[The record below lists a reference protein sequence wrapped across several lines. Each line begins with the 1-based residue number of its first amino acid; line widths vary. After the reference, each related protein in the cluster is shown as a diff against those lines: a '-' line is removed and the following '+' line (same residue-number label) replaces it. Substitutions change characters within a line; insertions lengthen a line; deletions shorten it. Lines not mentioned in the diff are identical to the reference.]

1 MILMDGWADNGV
13 VTAAAVWNA
22 MATQIRFQ
30 CAVLWRSVRLFVCFS
45 AVRQLNDVCFCVG
58 LL

>member
-1 MILMDGWADNGV
+1 MILMDGWSDNGV

-30 CAVLWRSVRLFVCFS
+30 CGVRLFVCFS
-45 AVRQLNDVCFCVG
+45 AVRQLNDVCFCGVFV
-58 LL
+58 L